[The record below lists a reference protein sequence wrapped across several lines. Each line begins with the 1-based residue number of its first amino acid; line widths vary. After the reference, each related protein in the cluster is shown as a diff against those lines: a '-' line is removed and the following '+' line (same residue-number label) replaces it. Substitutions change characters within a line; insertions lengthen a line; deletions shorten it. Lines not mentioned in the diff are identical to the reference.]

1 MGRELDRVL
10 AFLRAVDEGASTSTE
25 PCELGLAYFHDDLP
39 RVYDRNFLLV
49 TATDADAKSVLRAA
63 DRLQGGAGLTH
74 RKAVFEDETAGRRV
88 APALG
93 DAGWEHRRLA
103 IMAYRGSG
111 SEKSSKA
118 ASAAQGEASEVD
130 RLALLPALETMI
142 RTEPWGTDDEVVRQL
157 SAADAA
163 LEKAIEQRCF
173 ARLVD
178 GNVVSS
184 CRLYSDG
191 SVAQIEDVATIP
203 GHRHRGYANAVVT
216 RAAREASTGHDLV
229 FLTAVD
235 GRWVK
240 RWYERLGFEQ
250 IGFRY
255 EATRTG

>member
-1 MGRELDRVL
+1 MSELEQIQ
-10 AFLRAVDEGASTSTE
+10 AFLRSVDEGASTSTE
-25 PCELGLAYFHDDLP
+25 RFELGVAYFHDELP

-49 TATDADAKSVLRAA
+49 TEPEADTKSVVRAA
-63 DRLQGGAGLTH
+63 DRLQGGAGLAH
-74 RKAVFEDETAGRRV
+74 RKVVFEYETAGAPV
-88 APALG
+88 AGALG

-103 IMAYRGSG
+103 ILAHRPG
-111 SEKSSKA
+111 KRA
-118 ASAAQGEASEVD
+118 ATFPERLAEVSEVD
-130 RLALLPALETMI
+130 RLALLPALEAMI
-142 RTEPWGTDDEVVRQL
+142 RSEPWGTDDEVVRQL

-178 GNVVSS
+178 GSVVSS

-191 SVAQIEDVATIP
+191 SIAQIEDVATLP
-203 GHRHRGYANAVVT
+203 GHRQRGYGEAVVT
-216 RAAREASTGHDLV
+216 RAATEAWARHDLV

-250 IGFRY
+250 IGLRY
-255 EATRTG
+255 EATRSA